1 MIFYFYRFIAKYC
14 DHKPLKMNTA
24 VEQNSVKQIIKC
36 REGYNIAL
44 LLCAK
49 ATPGFPD
56 IGKKSSAALL
66 L

>member
-1 MIFYFYRFIAKYC
+1 
-14 DHKPLKMNTA
+14 MNTA